1 MTVLVGIC
9 VDIAK
14 LCIVRVIDF
23 ERDNSMKRNVL
34 VLLTMILLLAV
45 AMPLLARNAK
55 ASAEAA
61 EAAVASDANESALDY
76 HSPYQGIEK
85 NEANDTPGAS
95 GSLSPWIAL
104 AVISLVGS
112 AMVVIAEK
120 RRNCESTQ

>member
-55 ASAEAA
+55 ASA